1 MRGAGILLAPMQE
14 GPAIFDSRASANQ
27 NRRPLLH
34 RGKRDAGATGRSHS
48 GTLSLHL
55 RFREV
60 ADGLVYEARV
70 LSPATSV

>member
-1 MRGAGILLAPMQE
+1 MRSAGIL
-14 GPAIFDSRASANQ
+14 PAIFDSRAPGNE
-27 NRRPLLH
+27 NPL
-34 RGKRDAGATGRSHS
+34 RDAGATGRCHS

-60 ADGLVYEARV
+60 ADGLIYEARV

>member
-1 MRGAGILLAPMQE
+1 MRGAGIL
-14 GPAIFDSRASANQ
+14 PAIFDSRASANE
-27 NRRPLLH
+27 NRR
-34 RGKRDAGATGRSHS
+34 RDAGATGRCHS